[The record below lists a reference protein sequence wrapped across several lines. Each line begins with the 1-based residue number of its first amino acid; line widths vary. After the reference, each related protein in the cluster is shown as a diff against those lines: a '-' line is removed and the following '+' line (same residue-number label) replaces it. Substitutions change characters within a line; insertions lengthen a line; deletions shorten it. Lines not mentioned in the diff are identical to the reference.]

1 MATFMIPIEG
11 GGVQNAAVGAVDE
24 LVRQVSAVVE
34 GELAPLDSKQSQ
46 RVIVEGNGDG
56 NCGGGG
62 KEVRTP

>member
-1 MATFMIPIEG
+1 MIPIEG

-56 NCGGGG
+56 NWH
-62 KEVRTP
+62 